1 MLTFFSFLSFLLCR
15 PTTDSSGRSFANN
28 NGKNKKRDNQSI
40 LLVVE
45 GWMLADAA
53 DDVIIDLRRLSQG
66 TMPLAITEI
75 TTLPE
80 GTSPPTYFE
89 TNKFTR

>member
-1 MLTFFSFLSFLLCR
+1 MTKFR
-15 PTTDSSGRSFANN
+15 PTTENHTTGTSQAARRQQG
-28 NGKNKKRDNQSI
+28 DNQSI

-53 DDVIIDLRRLSQG
+53 DDVIADLRTLSKG

-75 TTLPE
+75 HTLPH
-80 GTSPPTYFE
+80 GK
-89 TNKFTR
+89 NKDLKPQYIRPYCKTCVHHW